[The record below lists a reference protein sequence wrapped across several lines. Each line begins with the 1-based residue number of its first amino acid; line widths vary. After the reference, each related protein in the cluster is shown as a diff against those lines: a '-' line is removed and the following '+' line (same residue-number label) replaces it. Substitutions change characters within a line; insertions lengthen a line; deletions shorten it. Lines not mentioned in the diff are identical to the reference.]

1 MDEHKFIRDAHSG
14 AVVNTDLAGLQQY
27 KLRKQQTMRVEEL
40 RNEVNTLRDD
50 MAEIKSLLQA
60 LVKTA

>member
-1 MDEHKFIRDAHSG
+1 MDDNKFVRDSYSG
-14 AVVNTDLAGLQQY
+14 AVVNTDLEGLRQY

-50 MAEIKSLLQA
+50 MSEIKSLLQA